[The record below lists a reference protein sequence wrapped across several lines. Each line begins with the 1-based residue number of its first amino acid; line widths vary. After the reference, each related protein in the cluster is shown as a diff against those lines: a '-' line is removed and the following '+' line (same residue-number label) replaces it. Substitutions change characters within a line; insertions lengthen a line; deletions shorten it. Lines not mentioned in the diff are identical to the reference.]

1 MRALIVE
8 DELLTALH
16 LESELQTLSVQSVG
30 IACDQR
36 EAMELALNSPDVAF
50 VDVNL
55 RDGPTG
61 PAIADAL
68 AALNVEVF
76 YITAN
81 PSQIPE
87 ASRTP
92 GRVVPKPFTAA
103 DLLNALRGLKDKR
116 DGGATQIH

>member
-16 LESELQTLSVQSVG
+16 LEAELQTLAVQSVG
-30 IACDQR
+30 IACDRR
-36 EAMELALNSPDVAF
+36 EALALATSAPDVAF

-61 PAIADAL
+61 PAIAQAL

-76 YITAN
+76 YVTAN

-87 ASRTP
+87 EDRAP
-92 GRVVPKPFTAA
+92 GRVVPKPFSVS
-103 DLLNALRGLKDKR
+103 DLVAALRQVEDLRGRAMASL
-116 DGGATQIH
+116 H